1 MGLVPNHHWYWVVN
15 LFLHEIMQK
24 LSKEDF
30 LEGQILLIDKPLT
43 WSSFQAVNKIKY
55 ALLKNLD
62 LPKKFKIGH
71 AGTLDPL
78 ASGLL
83 IICTGKFTKRIAEL
97 QGQVKEYTG
106 TISVGATTPSY
117 DLETEINQEFPI
129 DHISNELIEETRKKF
144 IGIIDQF
151 PPIFSALKK
160 DGKRL
165 YEHARAGEEVEIQS
179 RKIEITEFEI
189 TRIALPEI
197 DFRVV
202 CSKGTYIRSLAFD
215 FGKALNSGGHLT
227 ALRRTKI
234 GDFSVDDAIEP
245 LAFEKIYNP
254 NFKEAE

>member
-1 MGLVPNHHWYWVVN
+1 M
-15 LFLHEIMQK
+15 EK
-24 LSKEDF
+24 LTKEQF
-30 LEGQILLIDKPLT
+30 QEGQILLIDKPLT

-55 ALLKNLD
+55 ALIKNLN

-83 IICTGKFTKRIAEL
+83 IICTGKFTKKISEL
-97 QGQVKEYTG
+97 QGQIKEYTG
-106 TISVGATTPSY
+106 TITLGATTPSY
-117 DLETEINQEFPI
+117 DLETEINETFPTE
-129 DHISNELIEETRKKF
+129 HITDELILETTKQF

-151 PPIFSALKK
+151 PPIFSAIKK

-179 RKIEITEFEI
+179 RKVEIMEFEI
-189 TRIALPEI
+189 TQINLPEV

-234 GDFSVDDAIEP
+234 GDFSVDNAIEP
-245 LAFEKIYNP
+245 LPFEKMYNP